1 MTLLLA
7 SGSKTRAQ
15 ILKKAKIGF
24 EVVDHGVDE
33 EELKISLN
41 ELSPKDIS
49 IQLSEIKAIKPSMKY
64 FDDFVIG
71 ADQVLD
77 FNGSLINKAAH
88 LQEAKKQLLD
98 LSGKTHKLITAITI
112 AKNGVVVWKH
122 YDVAKITMRELSE
135 RQIDEYL
142 YNMDKETLGCV
153 GVYAIEQEG
162 IKLLNKIDGDY
173 FSILGLPLLPLTQ
186 FLWQNNI
193 LYYSWKTNKN
203 SSY

>member
-24 EVVDHGVDE
+24 KVVDHGVDE

-49 IQLSEIKAIKPSMKY
+49 IRLSEIKATKPSMKHSE
-64 FDDFVIG
+64 DFVIG
-71 ADQVLD
+71 SDQVLD

-135 RQIDEYL
+135 KQIDEYL

-193 LYYSWKTNKN
+193 LYYG
-203 SSY
+203 

>member
-24 EVVDHGVDE
+24 KVVDHGVDE

-41 ELSPKDIS
+41 GLSPKDIS

-64 FDDFVIG
+64 FEDFVIG

-98 LSGKTHKLITAITI
+98 LNGKTHKLITAITI

-135 RQIDEYL
+135 KQIDEYL
-142 YNMDKETLGCV
+142 NNIDKEILGCV

-193 LYYSWKTNKN
+193 LYYG
-203 SSY
+203 

>member
-7 SGSKTRAQ
+7 SGSKTRAE
-15 ILKKAKIGF
+15 ILKKAKISF
-24 EVVDHGVDE
+24 KVVDHGVDE

-64 FDDFVIG
+64 SEDFVIG

-98 LSGKTHKLITAITI
+98 LNGKTHKLITAITI

-135 RQIDEYL
+135 KQKDQYL
-142 YNMDKETLGCV
+142 NNMDKETLGCV

-186 FLWQNNI
+186 FLWQNHI
-193 LYYSWKTNKN
+193 LYYG
-203 SSY
+203 

>member
-7 SGSKTRAQ
+7 SGSKTRAE
-15 ILKKAKIGF
+15 ILKKAKIDF

-33 EELKISLN
+33 EELKVSLN

-64 FDDFVIG
+64 SEAFVIG
-71 ADQVLD
+71 ADEVLD
-77 FNGSLINKAAH
+77 LDGSLINKVVH
-88 LQEAKKQLLD
+88 LQEAKKQLLE
-98 LSGKTHKLITAITI
+98 LNGKTHKLITAITI

-135 RQIDEYL
+135 KQIDEYL
-142 YNMDKETLGCV
+142 NNMDKETLGCV

-193 LYYSWKTNKN
+193 LYYG
-203 SSY
+203 